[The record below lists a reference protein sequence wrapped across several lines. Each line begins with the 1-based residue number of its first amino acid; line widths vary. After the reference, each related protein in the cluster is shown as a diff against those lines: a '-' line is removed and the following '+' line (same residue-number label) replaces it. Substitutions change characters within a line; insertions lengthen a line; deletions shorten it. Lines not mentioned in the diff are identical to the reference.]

1 VSAPDTPP
9 AEPPLIQV
17 GRVGR
22 SHGLDGSFVVEEA
35 SDDPERFARGAQVYL
50 DGEPAKVAESKRA
63 GKRLVVRLDRE
74 ASRGAVLSVARSEL
88 PAPGE
93 DEYYVFQLVGLTV
106 DEEGGRGL
114 GRVQDVAPGVAN
126 DVLELDT
133 GIALPLVE
141 DCVLSVDLQ
150 QGRILVAQGFA
161 EHD

>member
-1 VSAPDTPP
+1 MPP
-9 AEPPLIQV
+9 AGTPLISV

-22 SHGLDGSFVVEEA
+22 SHGRDGSFVVDEA
-35 SDDPERFARGAQVYL
+35 SEDPERFAPGARVFV
-50 DGEPAKVAESKRA
+50 DGEPAKVAAAKRA

-74 ASRGAVLSVARSEL
+74 APRGAVLSVPRGDL

-93 DEYYVFQLVGLTV
+93 DEYYVFQLVGLNV
-106 DEEGGRGL
+106 DEEGGRSL
-114 GRVQDVAPGVAN
+114 GRVEDVAPGVAN

-141 DCVLSVDLQ
+141 DCVLSVDLER
-150 QGRILVAQGFA
+150 GRILVAQGFA